1 MVCVLFSLGSQ
12 QPRQSDSGSVWQ
24 MSSNTRAH
32 SGEEAPKLKV
42 KSRSTESAGLSREE
56 VNLVTT
62 CVAKQGLEKLLSFF
76 SLSESFPPYDL
87 LWSFNCNFFCTAC
100 ISTLRM
106 VE

>member
-42 KSRSTESAGLSREE
+42 KSRSTENAGLSREE

-62 CVAKQGLEKLLSFF
+62 TCVARLGLAGAQKGVKYWRGTHLVGLKV
-76 SLSESFPPYDL
+76 
-87 LWSFNCNFFCTAC
+87 W
-100 ISTLRM
+100 
-106 VE
+106 